1 MTGLIAFKLER
12 CRRNSTQRHGAAEP
26 QPNLFGLR
34 REAKRHAALEVLSAV
49 EKRCRRCALPPQSK
63 FLSISQ
69 RDHRRSQDAGYSGWN
84 TMALRGG
91 RQNSAECCWLWQGT
105 FSAVTPPRLPW
116 LLPA

>member
-1 MTGLIAFKLER
+1 MLTPKDYFVTGDKPAARLNQQSLGAPPS
-12 CRRNSTQRHGAAEP
+12 RRHVELSVARGEP
-26 QPNLFGLR
+26 AGRQ
-34 REAKRHAALEVLSAV
+34 
-49 EKRCRRCALPPQSK
+49 
-63 FLSISQ
+63 
-69 RDHRRSQDAGYSGWN
+69 RSQDAGYSGWN